1 METLNCSG
9 KYVDCIA
16 GQVACA
22 SGSLKIY
29 DGSDSTGTET
39 SYCDSSNVSTDI

>member
-1 METLNCSG
+1 MVE
-9 KYVDCIA
+9 YVDSYA
-16 GQVACA
+16 AQVACA

>member
-1 METLNCSG
+1 MVG
-9 KYVDCIA
+9 KHVDCFA

-29 DGSDSTGTET
+29 DGSDGTGTET
-39 SYCDSSNVSTDI
+39 NYCDSSNVSTDI

>member
-1 METLNCSG
+1 METCVVR
-9 KYVDCIA
+9 KHVDCFA

-39 SYCDSSNVSTDI
+39 NYRDSSNVTPDI